1 MNQQGDPYALSKKAA
16 GEAYR
21 AAKKVKLADVTVWR
35 RSKKKGTK

>member
-21 AAKKVKLADVTVWR
+21 AAKKVKLPGATVWR